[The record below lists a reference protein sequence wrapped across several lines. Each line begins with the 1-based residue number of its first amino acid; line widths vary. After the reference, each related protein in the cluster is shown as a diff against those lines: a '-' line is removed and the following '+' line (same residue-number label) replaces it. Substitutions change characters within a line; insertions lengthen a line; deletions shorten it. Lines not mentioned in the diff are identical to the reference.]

1 MQIVYRG
8 ASFSVQHKLS
18 GTPKY
23 GQIYSLQLNLLFI
36 LLDTHM
42 MEFSELGLINWH
54 NATWKQNENIRWFP
68 HTHRP

>member
-54 NATWKQNENIRWFP
+54 NAT
-68 HTHRP
+68 